1 MLHINSY
8 VGNRMEMV
16 QREETALTP
25 LGTICR
31 CRQKP
36 SQSQLIPRRKGSTA
50 LPTDKRNIMQALMI
64 CLCPCN
70 IKSPCALCTK
80 RRIEELALQ
89 KANPPQSIHCL
100 VQQKELRA
108 NECNGLYPH
117 AKNNDAHCT
126 LHVCM
131 GEKETNNPLQAKIL
145 IPPSLL
151 SHLLQLYHPTSV
163 LKSLFPS
170 VIFSYSFSFHFSVS
184 TRRPLSLDSLN
195 LCLLTSAKLS
205 FTLSFSSCSPI
216 NKYL

>member
-1 MLHINSY
+1 
-8 VGNRMEMV
+8 
-16 QREETALTP
+16 
-25 LGTICR
+25 
-31 CRQKP
+31 
-36 SQSQLIPRRKGSTA
+36 
-50 LPTDKRNIMQALMI
+50 
-64 CLCPCN
+64 
-70 IKSPCALCTK
+70 
-80 RRIEELALQ
+80 
-89 KANPPQSIHCL
+89 
-100 VQQKELRA
+100 
-108 NECNGLYPH
+108 
-117 AKNNDAHCT
+117 
-126 LHVCM
+126 M